1 MKSSQSWS
9 KTPKKGRFVD
19 RIFKEMEGKQKED
32 IELQMTKKNNEK
44 ADDQSQIS
52 RTLEGNEKG
61 EKL

>member
-1 MKSSQSWS
+1 
-9 KTPKKGRFVD
+9 
-19 RIFKEMEGKQKED
+19 MEGKQKED